1 MNDFD
6 VVTGPSPGSVAA
18 RIAPAVVPA
27 REVEKDEGAG
37 AEASPNDAASA
48 IAAQSL
54 PPPRTSALSAL
65 AERGE
70 GESATPSEPP

>member
-18 RIAPAVVPA
+18 KIAPPVPSG
-27 REVEKDEGAG
+27 EVGKAEAAG
-37 AEASPNDAASA
+37 AEASPNGAASA

-54 PPPRTSALSAL
+54 PPPRTSAQRAL
-65 AERGE
+65 AETSRGE
-70 GESATPSEPP
+70 GEQR

>member
-18 RIAPAVVPA
+18 KSAPPVVPA

-37 AEASPNDAASA
+37 ADARANGAASA

-54 PPPRTSALSAL
+54 PPPRTSALGAL

-70 GESATPSEPP
+70 GEER

>member
-18 RIAPAVVPA
+18 KIAVPV
-27 REVEKDEGAG
+27 REVGKAEGAG
-37 AEASPNDAASA
+37 AETSPNGAASA

-54 PPPRTSALSAL
+54 PPPRTSALGAF

-70 GESATPSEPP
+70 GEKP